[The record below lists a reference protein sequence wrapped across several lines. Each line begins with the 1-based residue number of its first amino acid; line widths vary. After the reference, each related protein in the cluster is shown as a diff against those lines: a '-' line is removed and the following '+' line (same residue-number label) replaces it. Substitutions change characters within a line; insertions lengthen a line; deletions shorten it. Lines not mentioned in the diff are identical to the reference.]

1 METENIVA
9 IKDPLRSGNASG
21 LVTNKTPG
29 KPRLV
34 DQKVIAQLV
43 KRKYGYQHA
52 VWVDGDLLLLNSVED
67 IQ

>member
-1 METENIVA
+1 MEIENIVA
-9 IKDPLRSGNASG
+9 IKEPSRSSSASV
-21 LVTNKTPG
+21 LDTKRTPS

>member
-1 METENIVA
+1 METENTVA
-9 IKDPLRSGNASG
+9 ITEPSRSGNASG
-21 LVTNKTPG
+21 LVTNKTPN

-34 DQKVIAQLV
+34 DQKAIAQLV

>member
-1 METENIVA
+1 MEIENIVA
-9 IKDPLRSGNASG
+9 IKEPSRSGNASG
-21 LVTNKTPG
+21 LVTNKTPN
-29 KPRLV
+29 KPRLI

-52 VWVDGDLLLLNSVED
+52 VWVNGDLLLLNSVED